1 LTSETLKI
9 LVKKLSLLLDRW
21 PDREARIIIQDE
33 VGYAVLFRDKVVVWR
48 NLYELELNGEF
59 NEIARDQEMARKH
72 MEIANRAWTVVN
84 KFLAMKDYYD

>member
-1 LTSETLKI
+1 
-9 LVKKLSLLLDRW
+9 
-21 PDREARIIIQDE
+21 
-33 VGYAVLFRDKVVVWR
+33 LFRDKVVVWR

>member
-1 LTSETLKI
+1 MPLTSETLKI

-59 NEIARDQEMARKH
+59 NETTK
-72 MEIANRAWTVVN
+72 
-84 KFLAMKDYYD
+84 